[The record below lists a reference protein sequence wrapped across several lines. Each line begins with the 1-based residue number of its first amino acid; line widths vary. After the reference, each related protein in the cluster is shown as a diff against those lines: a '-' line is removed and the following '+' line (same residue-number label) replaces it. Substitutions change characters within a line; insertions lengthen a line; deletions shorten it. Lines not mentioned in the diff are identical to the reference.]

1 MPVRRTFVF
10 VALLLGTFVVTGLV
24 SPALADQRDISV
36 GGVFICRLTHDS
48 AGVTSYVRA
57 TEVNRRITQV
67 LSTPKFRQGAVIAVR
82 QYGASAIITVGDML
96 VFTVTP
102 EDAAGTPVT
111 PMQLA
116 KQWAGLLAQG
126 LSRALPDSTFHF

>member
-1 MPVRRTFVF
+1 MPVRRTFVL
-10 VALLLGTFVVTGLV
+10 VALLIGVGVVTGV
-24 SPALADQRDISV
+24 ARPALADPRDISV

-48 AGVTSYVRA
+48 AGVSSYNRA

-67 LSTPKFRQGAVIAVR
+67 LSTPKVRQGAVIAVR
-82 QYGASAIITVGDML
+82 PYGAAAVITVGDLL

-102 EDAAGTPVT
+102 EDAAGTSVT

-126 LSRALPDSTFHF
+126 LSKALPDSTFHF